1 MRNTRSKIGCPH
13 HGMADEN
20 TSRAAAEMGITYVES
35 RFRATDTIVPNG
47 VRSRRRICGC
57 WCPADSPMGPRL
69 YRSPPLYWAA
79 ASEEA
84 FSPTNARQKWIDN
97 LDWAKRNGLMAGLV
111 IHPWMLVVNPGE
123 VQVVKDCNPLR

>member
-1 MRNTRSKIGCPH
+1 MRNTRSR
-13 HGMADEN
+13 DRLS
-20 TSRAAAEMGITYVES
+20 TSRHGSRKHVAGCSGDGNYLCGIEVSGRRYYRPQWRPVEGTDLRVLVPGGQSRGASIIQIAA
-35 RFRATDTIVPNG
+35 P
-47 VRSRRRICGC
+47 
-57 WCPADSPMGPRL
+57 
-69 YRSPPLYWAA
+69 YWAA

-123 VQVVKDCNPLR
+123 VQVVKDYNPLR